1 MADISLTRILYMED
15 NPGLAVLLQK
25 NLQRRGFLVDTAAN
39 GEEGLKMVETTR
51 YDVLIVDYNM
61 PFFSGLD
68 VIRTLA
74 SKGMPVP
81 VIMVTGEGNEIVAA
95 EALKLG
101 ASDYI
106 VKDVEMRYLSLIP
119 AVVDQVLY
127 KQQLIRERNQMQ
139 EAMQESEERY
149 RRLVELSPDGI
160 AIHVDGRIVF
170 INPAGAHLLG
180 ASHADQLLGMSVFDL
195 VHPDFKE
202 IARAQLQQLQ
212 QKAGTMPWIEEQF
225 VRLDGAA
232 IDVEVSGVKFS
243 HRGKPAV
250 QTIFRDITE
259 RKQVTREIER
269 SALYDALTGLPNR
282 PLFFDRMNQHLA
294 QAKRNRYNLAL
305 LYIDLDRFQVIND
318 TLGQEAG
325 DLLLQEV
332 SKRMTSC
339 TRKADTVARMG
350 GDEFIGICGKIAA
363 SEDVVVVARKIL
375 GVLSASYRIKGH
387 ECTIGASIGI
397 SLYPADGDDA
407 ETLLHKA
414 DHALYRVKE
423 SGKGGYLL
431 YGNLDNA
438 TPH

>member
-1 MADISLTRILYMED
+1 
-15 NPGLAVLLQK
+15 
-25 NLQRRGFLVDTAAN
+25 
-39 GEEGLKMVETTR
+39 
-51 YDVLIVDYNM
+51 
-61 PFFSGLD
+61 
-68 VIRTLA
+68 
-74 SKGMPVP
+74 
-81 VIMVTGEGNEIVAA
+81 
-95 EALKLG
+95 
-101 ASDYI
+101 
-106 VKDVEMRYLSLIP
+106 
-119 AVVDQVLY
+119 
-127 KQQLIRERNQMQ
+127 
-139 EAMQESEERY
+139 
-149 RRLVELSPDGI
+149 
-160 AIHVDGRIVF
+160 
-170 INPAGAHLLG
+170 
-180 ASHADQLLGMSVFDL
+180 
-195 VHPDFKE
+195 
-202 IARAQLQQLQ
+202 
-212 QKAGTMPWIEEQF
+212 
-225 VRLDGAA
+225 
-232 IDVEVSGVKFS
+232 
-243 HRGKPAV
+243 
-250 QTIFRDITE
+250 
-259 RKQVTREIER
+259 
-269 SALYDALTGLPNR
+269 
-282 PLFFDRMNQHLA
+282 MNQHLA

>member
-1 MADISLTRILYMED
+1 
-15 NPGLAVLLQK
+15 
-25 NLQRRGFLVDTAAN
+25 
-39 GEEGLKMVETTR
+39 
-51 YDVLIVDYNM
+51 VLIVDYNM

-81 VIMVTGEGNEIVAA
+81 VIMVTGEGNESVAA

-119 AVVDQVLY
+119 VVVDQVLY

-232 IDVEVSGVKFS
+232 IDVEVSGVQFS

-250 QTIFRDITE
+250 QTIFRDIAE
-259 RKQVTREIER
+259 RKQVTRELER

-282 PLFFDRMNQHLA
+282 PLFYDRMNQHLA

-318 TLGQEAG
+318 TLGQETG

-438 TPH
+438 APH